1 VAALPFLE
9 VEGVAR
15 LDVEEAGV
23 HVDAVEPEVAE
34 EAVCHLTSEVET
46 STNHPRPL
54 TGVLLSAA
62 EEVLMGAEVV
72 VADSAEVALDFE
84 AAAVLP

>member
-1 VAALPFLE
+1 VAALPCLE

-15 LDVEEAGV
+15 LDAEEAGV
-23 HVDAVEPEVAE
+23 HADAAEPEVVE
-34 EAVCHLTSEVET
+34 GAVCHLTSEVET
-46 STNHPRPL
+46 STNHPHPL

-62 EEVLMGAEVV
+62 KEVSMGGEVA
-72 VADSAEVALDFE
+72 VADSAEVAVDFE